1 MTTRVAV
8 VGATGRMGTL
18 VSRLIEESDDFELAA
33 KLGSKDSLDLIL
45 DADVVVDVSVPAASS
60 GVVDFA
66 IKNGLSVLVGTS
78 GWTSERIEKV
88 IATVAHEGE
97 TGVIFVPNFSLGSV
111 LATRLAAEAAQFF
124 DSIEI
129 VEAHGASKIDS
140 PSGTAVRTAELM
152 SNQRVAAGRGMVS
165 AAHTD
170 QRARGQ
176 QVAGIPV
183 HSIRLQGVVAKQDVV
198 LGGVGEVL
206 TISHETF
213 AQTAYESGIM
223 LALRALPSAV
233 GVTVGLDSLLGLE
246 KLPESTVEN
255 SRAGALE

>member
-1 MTTRVAV
+1 MTIRVAV

-18 VSRLIEESDDFELAA
+18 VSRLIEESNDFELAV
-33 KLGSKDSLDLIL
+33 KLSSKDSLDLIL

-60 GVVDFA
+60 AVVDFA
-66 IKNGLSVLVGTS
+66 IENGLSVLVGTS
-78 GWTSERIEKV
+78 GWTRERIEKV
-88 IATVAHEGE
+88 AGKVASDGKV
-97 TGVIFVPNFSLGSV
+97 GVIFVPNFSLGSV
-111 LATRLAAEAAQFF
+111 LATRFAAAAARFF

-152 SNQRVAAGRGMVS
+152 SNQRAAAGREMVS

-183 HSIRLQGVVAKQDVV
+183 HSIRLQGVVAKQDVF

-206 TISHETF
+206 TISHETL
-213 AQTAYESGIM
+213 AQSAYESGIM
-223 LALRALPSAV
+223 LALRALPNAA
-233 GVTVGLDSLLGLE
+233 GVTVGLDALLGLE
-246 KLPESTVEN
+246 NLPESQ
-255 SRAGALE
+255 SDSSGASTSG